1 VSETPKEAAVDFEL
15 SDEQVLLRDSTRRL
29 LESATPISEVRRLA
43 DSDTRYDAT
52 AWARGVELG
61 WPVLALPESAG
72 GVGGDFVDL
81 TIVAEEHGRAVNPG
95 PIGGTALVAIAAARH
110 APDAL
115 RDEIVASVSDA
126 SETAAWAFAEPRR
139 PWNIGGLRATATKTG
154 DGFQLA
160 GTKTAVEGAV
170 GARWLLVT
178 TLLDDA
184 PANFLI
190 DTTATPV
197 PVRATETLDI
207 TRRFGEIDLDG
218 VVAPESTLLAG
229 ADEESVQRL
238 LDEAAVLVCA
248 DAVGVGEHLL
258 QASVEYAKVRVQFGR
273 PIGSFQAIKHKCAN
287 MRLWLQGSRV
297 ATYFAA
303 MSLAAGTDDAAAAA
317 ATAKAYVSDAIRQLA
332 AEALQVHGGI
342 GMTWEHDLH
351 LYYRRAKT
359 DEILSGDT
367 TLHRQRLTDAT
378 VKKES

>member
-1 VSETPKEAAVDFEL
+1 VDFEL
-15 SDEQVLLRDSTRRL
+15 SDEQVLLRDSTRGL
-29 LESATPISEVRRLA
+29 LASSAPISEVRRLA
-43 DSDTRYDAT
+43 ATDTRYDAT

-72 GVGGDFVDL
+72 GFGGDFVDL

-95 PIGGTALVAIAAARH
+95 PIAGTALVAIAAARH
-110 APDAL
+110 ASESL
-115 RDEIVASVSDA
+115 RDQVVASLAESN
-126 SETAAWAFAEPRR
+126 ETAAWAVAEPRR
-139 PWNIGGLRATATKTG
+139 PWSIAGLQASATKTG
-154 DGFQLA
+154 DGYALT
-160 GTKTAVEGAV
+160 GTKTAVHGAI

-178 TLLDDA
+178 ARLDDA

-197 PVRATETLDI
+197 TVRATETLDI
-207 TRRFGEIDLDG
+207 TRRYGEVELDG
-218 VVAPESTLLAG
+218 LVVPESALLG
-229 ADEESVQRL
+229 GSDEESVQRL
-238 LDEAAVLVCA
+238 LDEATILVCA
-248 DAVGVGEHLL
+248 DAVGIGEHLL

-303 MSLAAGTDDAAAAA
+303 MSVAAGAADAPAAA
-317 ATAKAYVSDAIRQLA
+317 ATAKAYVSDAIRRLA

-351 LYYRRAKT
+351 LYYRRAKA
-359 DEILSGDT
+359 DEILCGDA

-378 VKKES
+378 VTKESS